1 MRPYFKII
9 VALVGVF
16 TAVEADLF
24 AQEPP
29 HDFQRHSNIY
39 ISFGAGS
46 SMLNQFP
53 SDIYF
58 AGSTNLQLGA
68 MYESAFHKRF
78 SLIAGVEFEQVSY
91 NFDGDI
97 DFTSGSTLN
106 IVRAGSDK
114 KYTRIRQRNVA
125 IPLQG
130 RFYFS
135 SNNTADTKNMFVQ
148 SGIRLVQTLDFI
160 NSDSFGTTYYYRSN
174 GEENQISL
182 DDFANQT
189 VIQAELMIG
198 FKGQFFKNFDIL
210 NASTLG
216 FMYQFTPLLKD
227 GSTEIY
233 PIHFTW
239 RFLF

>member
-1 MRPYFKII
+1 MKPLFKAILTLLII
-9 VALVGVF
+9 LVCI
-16 TAVEADLF
+16 DLT
-24 AQEPP
+24 AQEKP
-29 HDFQRHSNIY
+29 DEFQKHNNWY

-68 MYESAFHKRF
+68 MYERAFHNRF

-91 NFDGDI
+91 NFDG
-97 DFTSGSTLN
+97 FTDVASPSILN
-106 IVRAGSDK
+106 IVQAGPER
-114 KYTRIRQRNVA
+114 KYTGIRQRNIA
-125 IPLQG
+125 LPLQA
-130 RFYFS
+130 RFYFL
-135 SNNTADTKNMFVQ
+135 SNNTADSKNMFIQ
-148 SGIRLVQTLDFI
+148 SGIRLVQSLDFI
-160 NSDSFGTTYYYRSN
+160 GADDLGSIYYFRSN
-174 GEENQISL
+174 EERNQIL
-182 DDFANQT
+182 LRDFVNQT
-189 VIQAELMIG
+189 SLQVEFMIG
-198 FKGQFFKNFDIL
+198 FKGQFFKRFDLL

-216 FMYQFTPLLKD
+216 FMYQFTPLFKE